1 MEEVIQFKYLGRPM
15 DQPDDDCPE
24 LQRNVER
31 VQKVWGG
38 IGKDSAKVRG
48 GHQSVGDVL

>member
-15 DQPDDDCPE
+15 DQKYDDCLE

-31 VQKVWGG
+31 VRKVWG
-38 IGKDSAKVRG
+38 ILRKILQR
-48 GHQSVGDVL
+48 